1 MDRGESVVR
10 VRGARRAVV
19 AFATALALALV
30 ATSGPV
36 GVGTAGAA
44 RTLQPL
50 PAPANLAPFGAREPG
65 GLGIYRPV
73 GRRVDGHPALYV
85 TWLRLPGRPSNVAAV
100 AWMDTRLL
108 RAQLYSGSLSPG
120 GLFWHHTAPV
130 TPGAA
135 RTLVAAFN
143 GGFLMKDAHGGY
155 LAEGHLVA
163 PLVRGAASLVIYRN
177 GSVNVGAWGVDVGM
191 TPRVVAVRQNL
202 TLLVE
207 NARPVPGLVAN
218 DVSRWGSSLNNVV
231 DTPRSGLG
239 ITKDGALVYVE
250 GPMNI
255 VQLASV
261 LVRAGAVRA
270 MALDMNPFWTIFAYY
285 SPASPTGLAAP
296 GNGHRLNST
305 MVQSPD
311 RFFQASYSRDF
322 VTMSAAG

>member
-1 MDRGESVVR
+1 MEVR
-10 VRGARRAVV
+10 RARRAVV
-19 AFATALALALV
+19 VLATLALTLV
-30 ATSGPV
+30 ATWGPG
-36 GVGTAGAA
+36 GVASAGSA
-44 RTLQPL
+44 RPRHPL
-50 PAPANLAPFGAREPG
+50 PAPTNLTPFTARYPG

-85 TWLRLPGRPSNVAAV
+85 TWLRLPGHPSTVAAV
-100 AWMDTRLL
+100 AWVDTNLL

-130 TPGAA
+130 SPSAA

-163 PLVRGAASLVIYRN
+163 PLVRGGASLVIYRN

-202 TLLVE
+202 TLLVDH
-207 NARPVPGLVAN
+207 ARPVPGLVAN

-239 ITKDGALVYVE
+239 VTRDGALVYAE
-250 GPMNI
+250 GPMSI
-255 VQLASV
+255 VDLARV

-311 RFFQASYSRDF
+311 RFFQASYARDF
-322 VTMSAAG
+322 VTMSAVG